1 MGGGGGGAGMMF
13 SEERGYSFSSTFGG
27 YSGLFCFNFIG
38 KLTYKDK
45 KLVNT
50 WKRNRPVI
58 FASVWEKFS
67 GN

>member
-1 MGGGGGGAGMMF
+1 MF
-13 SEERGYSFSSTFGG
+13 SEERGYSFASTFGG
-27 YSGLFCFNFIG
+27 YSGLFYFHFIR
-38 KLTYKDK
+38 KLTNKDK

-50 WKRNRPVI
+50 WKRNRLVI